1 MTRSKK
7 QRKRDIRNHFI
18 QQQVIKNYV
27 DALKAAK
34 EAAKKANLTQE
45 EAAKACAALDAAIAS
60 LTKRSTFSETDRLQF
75 PKVKGRSTTVEA
87 EYFVLDSSK
96 AEKGKEVRIQPDT
109 GAK

>member
-1 MTRSKK
+1 M
-7 QRKRDIRNHFI
+7 
-18 QQQVIKNYV
+18 
-27 DALKAAK
+27 
-34 EAAKKANLTQE
+34 TQE

-109 GAK
+109 GASNGAKVGWFEKGNVIKAPFHAEKEGKYTEEIYKIYGMNPEE